1 MKKTLLLLS
10 LLAWLVLP
18 SYAQLLSGTPL
29 FPRDNDNVSI
39 IVDATKGNGGLN
51 NYSNP
56 SDVYVHTGVITNLST
71 SATDW
76 RYVKFGSQ
84 NPWGQL
90 VPGLQATSLGNNK
103 WRYDIANIRA
113 YYGVP
118 AGETIRQ
125 IAILFRS
132 GNGNLKQTNTDGS
145 DMYLPIF

>member
-56 SDVYVHTGVITNLST
+56 SDVYV
-71 SATDW
+71 
-76 RYVKFGSQ
+76 
-84 NPWGQL
+84 
-90 VPGLQATSLGNNK
+90 
-103 WRYDIANIRA
+103 
-113 YYGVP
+113 
-118 AGETIRQ
+118 
-125 IAILFRS
+125 
-132 GNGNLKQTNTDGS
+132 
-145 DMYLPIF
+145 